1 MKRIVVLVV
10 LVTVLAVMAAVPG
23 FLRAQGSDDSRG
35 SLTKKAD
42 STKDEHSPE
51 PGSSGEQ
58 EDAVITADNQALVD
72 EIITKSNHAAY
83 YQGKDGSSRVAMT
96 ITDNQGR
103 ARHREF
109 TILRRDDESAED
121 DKDQK
126 YYVYF
131 HRPADVNKMVFLVW
145 KSVNGDDD
153 RWLYLPAL
161 DLVKRIASTEKRTS
175 FVGSDFFYEDVSGR
189 NLAADSHELV
199 ETSKNYYVLKNV
211 PIDPAS
217 VEFSHYLMW
226 IHRQTY
232 LAVKVEYY
240 DKSGEKYR
248 EYQALKVDTVQGYP
262 TVSSSRMKDFKG
274 GGNTVIEYSNI
285 KYDIDIQDK
294 YFTERYLRK
303 APRKYLR

>member
-1 MKRIVVLVV
+1 MKRIVFLVV
-10 LVTVLAVMAAVPG
+10 LVTFISASAMMPG
-23 FLRAQGSDDSRG
+23 FIRAQDSDDNSG
-35 SLTKKAD
+35 SQTKEVTSAE
-42 STKDEHSPE
+42 T
-51 PGSSGEQ
+51 
-58 EDAVITADNQALVD
+58 DNKSLVD
-72 EIITKSNHAAY
+72 EIIIKSNHAAY
-83 YQGKDGSSRVAMT
+83 YQGNDGSARVAMT
-96 ITDNQGR
+96 ITDSQGR

-109 TILRRDDESAED
+109 TILRRDDESAGD

-126 YYVYF
+126 YYVFF

-145 KSVNGDDD
+145 KRVEGDDD

-211 PIDPAS
+211 PKDPGS
-217 VEFSHYLMW
+217 VEFSYYMMW

-240 DKSGEKYR
+240 DKNGEKYR
-248 EYQALKVDTVQGYP
+248 EYEALKVDTVQGYP
-262 TVSSSRMKDFKG
+262 TVSSSRMKDFKSG
-274 GGNTVIEYSNI
+274 STVIEYSNI

-294 YFTERYLRK
+294 YFTERYLRR